1 MLNGGTLRANA
12 SFTINANRGIGIGL
26 TATGYPTNDTA
37 IIDVASG
44 QTLTYNGIIASNAAG
59 TGSLTT
65 TPSGGTLILGGANT
79 YNGTT
84 TVAGGTLLLNNS
96 TLTTGGTGAVSVA
109 SGGTLGGNG
118 TVRGPIT
125 LNGAAALS
133 PGFSTGSGSLAL
145 NKQSL
150 KLLSTTTSNFVIGS
164 ASPGVN
170 EVSGTQITNFG
181 TLTYGGTLNVTAVG
195 SPSYAAGE
203 VYTLFPGITSES
215 GTFSAINLPD
225 LSADNLKWSGF
236 SYTTGSL
243 TILPVGPNFTNPEYT
258 LAIAAAATNAHVG
271 ATVGLTTT
279 IVNTGG
285 AITSDSFSYTGLGAT
300 LTSGS
305 GGTIGGP
312 TGGTGSGDVAYNDS
326 GFTSGLTYTNST
338 PGAYTLTAAV
348 GATIGDDGT
357 TPSQNGASGMVTINF
372 YSGQSNWNTG
382 SSGNWSNY
390 GNWDAGGV
398 PGVYASNPTGDS
410 ATFGTQGSG
419 PINVAVDVPVSLT
432 TLTFNSTANSYTLAD
447 GGGSLTLN
455 GSARPSMSPAT
466 TRSPPPSRLPATPRS
481 PRTTAPTASPFP
493 A

>member
-37 IIDVASG
+37 IINVASG

-79 YNGTT
+79 YNGAT

-225 LSADNLKWSGF
+225 LRRRQLEVERIQLHDRLADDPPRRPELHEPRIHARDRCRGHQRECRRHGRLDHDDRQHGRGHHFGF
-236 SYTTGSL
+236 VQL
-243 TILPVGPNFTNPEYT
+243 
-258 LAIAAAATNAHVG
+258 HR
-271 ATVGLTTT
+271 
-279 IVNTGG
+279 
-285 AITSDSFSYTGLGAT
+285 LGQT

-338 PGAYTLTAAV
+338 PRRLYTHRRCRRHHRRRRHDAQPKRR
-348 GATIGDDGT
+348 IGH
-357 TPSQNGASGMVTINF
+357 
-372 YSGQSNWNTG
+372 
-382 SSGNWSNY
+382 
-390 GNWDAGGV
+390 
-398 PGVYASNPTGDS
+398 GDHQ
-410 ATFGTQGSG
+410 FLFRPKQLEHRQQRQLVELWQLGCRR
-419 PINVAVDVPVSLT
+419 
-432 TLTFNSTANSYTLAD
+432 
-447 GGGSLTLN
+447 
-455 GSARPSMSPAT
+455 SARRLRQQSDRRQRNLRD
-466 TRSPPPSRLPATPRS
+466 TRKRAN
-481 PRTTAPTASPFP
+481 
-493 A
+493 